1 MTTPL
6 PTDRAVPLAPP
17 AARPIV
23 AALVVSALVA
33 TTLGCSGSRSA
44 GPSWPWRDREKERRL
59 AEKYGTT
66 ARQRIETLHSDAKAA
81 RGTDSQRQNAYTESL
96 ARRILEEHDPR
107 VRCEIV
113 ATAGSFDTPAAAAI
127 CRGALQ
133 DPEPRVR
140 MQACDTW
147 RERGGPDAVALL
159 TARYR
164 ADSDLDVRL
173 RALRMLGELADKGAI
188 PVLAEA
194 LENPDPAVQYRAVA
208 ALKQVSGRDLGN
220 DVNVWRTWATDPEAQ
235 RSEVTLA
242 ERFRQLF

>member
-1 MTTPL
+1 MTTPP
-6 PTDRAVPLAPP
+6 PTDRTVPRVPP
-17 AARPIV
+17 AARRW
-23 AALVVSALVA
+23 ALVLGVVAVFASAV
-33 TTLGCSGSRSA
+33 GCSGNRSG

-66 ARQRIETLHSDAKAA
+66 AKQRIETLHADANEARAA
-81 RGTDSQRQNAYTESL
+81 GAERQIAYTELL

-140 MQACDTW
+140 SQACDTW

-164 ADSDLDVRL
+164 ADTDLDVRL
-173 RALRMLGELADKGAI
+173 RALRMLGELKDKGAI
-188 PVLAEA
+188 PTLAEA

-220 DVNVWRTWATDPEAQ
+220 DVNVWREWATDPEAQ

-242 ERFRQLF
+242 ERLRVLF